1 MKMEA
6 KNQLIKHLVCALI
19 AWIAAAALFIGM
31 AEASVGLGIV
41 TGFMCAGVPFA
52 WKWLSNI
59 FVAVSITSIAIKAL
73 LSVFLGWIAFPV
85 TIIKDVIA
93 VATAE

>member
-1 MKMEA
+1 MKTEA
-6 KNQLIKHLVCALI
+6 KAQLIKHIVFAVI
-19 AWIAAAALFIGM
+19 AWIVAAVLFISLAG
-31 AEASVGLGIV
+31 AGVGFGILM
-41 TGFMCAGVPFA
+41 GFLCAGVPFA

>member
-6 KNQLIKHLVCALI
+6 KNQLIKHLVFAVI
-19 AWIAAAALFIGM
+19 AWSVASVLFISM
-31 AEASVGLGIV
+31 AGAGVALGIL
-41 TGFMCAGVPFA
+41 TGFLCAGVPFA

-73 LSVFLGWIAFPV
+73 LSVILGWVAFPV
-85 TIIKDVIA
+85 TIIKDVVA